1 MLFFIVLL
9 QKHFVDVS
17 KSEEFLNLTKGEVL
31 DILVRDELYVSTEE
45 QVTKGCH
52 LKQNVCHF
60 EVLLRYT
67 AHKKFPGNVP
77 HFLSKI

>member
-1 MLFFIVLL
+1 MLFFIVLF

-45 QVTKGCH
+45 QVSHVIITIS
-52 LKQNVCHF
+52 
-60 EVLLRYT
+60 
-67 AHKKFPGNVP
+67 KKKNP
-77 HFLSKI
+77 LSTLGQQGV